1 MDFLNLISKKKQA
14 KRLAEIMKILSRY
27 SMTGW
32 IKRIPFQSVR
42 NMVASSETQA
52 ITDMPLPVRLRL
64 ALTEMGTTYI
74 KLGQVLSTRADL
86 VGPEIADELRKL
98 QADTPADP
106 SDVVRLTI
114 RDELGKDPEEL
125 FQEFDPVAFSSASIG
140 QVHRAQLADG
150 QTVVIKVQHDGI
162 QEKVRID
169 LELLEG
175 LSKLLQE
182 HVPDARAY
190 QPVATTREFRRTL
203 LRELDFLSERSHL
216 EQFAR
221 NFAEDSTV
229 HIPVVYPHLCSRR
242 VLTMELLQ
250 GIPGSKPEKISDSGV
265 DLNDFAKNAA
275 NVFLNMIFRDGFY
288 HADPHPGNFM
298 LMSDRVLGLLD
309 CGMVGR
315 IDESLRELF
324 EDLLLSLLQGDS
336 EGLADLLLR
345 AGTAPADVDRAAFQS
360 DVSEMLMEY
369 GTKSIEDIDIGGALD
384 QITNIIS
391 RYHVLMPS
399 SASLLLKTLVMLE
412 GTSRLLSPTF
422 SLAELLEPFKDR
434 LIRERMD
441 PRRWLR
447 RLQRSIR
454 DVDHLVRQGPRNI
467 ADILNNLQAGKFKV
481 KHEVQGLEV
490 IANRMAAGLLI
501 ASLFMGSSMLLS
513 RAFPPQVSG
522 VSIFGALGCL
532 AAIVLGS
539 RLLWAIRKDMR

>member
-86 VGPEIADELRKL
+86 VGPEIAEELRKL

-298 LMSDRVLGLLD
+298 LMSGRILGLLD

-324 EDLLLSLLQGDS
+324 EDLILFLLQGDS

-454 DVDHLVRQGPRNI
+454 DVDRLVRQGPRNI

>member
-27 SMTGW
+27 SMADW
-32 IKRIPFQSVR
+32 LKRIPFQTIR

-203 LRELDFLSERSHL
+203 LRELDFLSERSQL

-229 HIPVVYPHLCSRR
+229 HIPVVYPNLCSRR

-298 LMSDRVLGLLD
+298 LMEWPDPG
-309 CGMVGR
+309 
-315 IDESLRELF
+315 
-324 EDLLLSLLQGDS
+324 
-336 EGLADLLLR
+336 
-345 AGTAPADVDRAAFQS
+345 
-360 DVSEMLMEY
+360 
-369 GTKSIEDIDIGGALD
+369 
-384 QITNIIS
+384 
-391 RYHVLMPS
+391 PS
-399 SASLLLKTLVMLE
+399 
-412 GTSRLLSPTF
+412 
-422 SLAELLEPFKDR
+422 
-434 LIRERMD
+434 
-441 PRRWLR
+441 
-447 RLQRSIR
+447 
-454 DVDHLVRQGPRNI
+454 
-467 ADILNNLQAGKFKV
+467 
-481 KHEVQGLEV
+481 
-490 IANRMAAGLLI
+490 
-501 ASLFMGSSMLLS
+501 
-513 RAFPPQVSG
+513 
-522 VSIFGALGCL
+522 
-532 AAIVLGS
+532 
-539 RLLWAIRKDMR
+539 